1 MQLCQRSIEN
11 QPLILSTESSPNVE
25 YGKMWSEP
33 DECALGLDLRG
44 TRSAFY
50 FYYSEARNV
59 SSLSS
64 SLNLIRLRLGL
75 QGPFSEGMPANGAAG
90 VAIAMEHCSDR
101 RQIGAY
107 LAHSPF
113 EIAL

>member
-50 FYYSEARNV
+50 FY
-59 SSLSS
+59 
-64 SLNLIRLRLGL
+64 
-75 QGPFSEGMPANGAAG
+75 
-90 VAIAMEHCSDR
+90 
-101 RQIGAY
+101 
-107 LAHSPF
+107 
-113 EIAL
+113 